1 MNSAVLDNR
10 TLERLRQHAI
20 KQGCTVDALLRQWL
34 DENSE
39 NSVPPRIYK
48 RLLDHTRDIVSLF
61 DLELRYLYVNP
72 ILGELL
78 GIDTAEMIGKSDL
91 ELGVPEDKAA
101 LLHESWEIV
110 IDEHKEQIV
119 SFEYETANGPLALES
134 RLSPIFDDQGELRWL
149 LAITRDVTQRNQTEQ
164 ELRRSETR
172 LRSLV
177 DSQTAMVVRTDMEGN
192 FTYCNSAWQQRF
204 SWMESLFIGQSC
216 LQTILPIDHHKMLQ
230 SAMDC
235 IQQPG
240 KPVTVVLRKPAPEN
254 RVMWTLW
261 EFVAITDSENT
272 PTEVQCIGFDITE
285 LEKSREQL
293 KLQESALL
301 ATANAIVIT
310 DRHANIEWVN
320 PAFTSLTGYTWDEA
334 HGKNPNILVKSGYH
348 DQEFYEAMWDTIT
361 AGKVWIG
368 KMINRRKDGTYYTE
382 EQTVTP
388 VYGESGEITHF
399 VAIKQD
405 ITEREQANQIALENE
420 RLKARIQVEQERTTL
435 IQQTVSA
442 LSHDLRAPLSVISS
456 SRNILSL
463 YFDRIS
469 DDQRKQKLD
478 TIGRQLQ
485 YALELLD
492 DTVMVVKGNLNHRV
506 FQPSPINLDSL
517 CRLSLAEMNETNNKQ
532 HPLVYT
538 NIAHVDVAPVDEILV
553 SRILLNLL
561 SNAMKYSPDGSEIK
575 LELDRQE
582 DQVILRVIDQGI
594 GIDEHDLPRIFEPFF
609 RARDARSRHGS
620 GLGLSIV
627 KDCVERHQGTIKV
640 ESEVGRGTTFTVE
653 LPTK

>member
-10 TLERLRQHAI
+10 TLKRLQQYARQ
-20 KQGCTVDALLRQWL
+20 QGCTVDALLRHWL

-39 NSVPPRIYK
+39 TSVPPRIYK

-61 DLELRYLYVNP
+61 DLNLRYLYVNP

-78 GIDTAEMIGKSDL
+78 GINPSDMIGKSDL
-91 ELGVPEDKAA
+91 ELGVPEDKVA
-101 LLHESWEIV
+101 LLYESWQIV
-110 IDEHKEQIV
+110 INEHREQVV

-134 RLSPIFDDQGELRWL
+134 RLSPIFGEDGELRWL
-149 LAITRDVTQRNQTEQ
+149 LAITRDVTQRNQTEL

-192 FTYCNSAWQQRF
+192 FTYCNNAWQQRF
-204 SWMESLFIGQSC
+204 AWMQSHFVGESS
-216 LQTILPIDHHKMLQ
+216 LQTILPVDHHKMLQ
-230 SAMDC
+230 TAMDC
-235 IQQPG
+235 VQRPG
-240 KPVTVVLRKPAPEN
+240 TPVTVVLRKPTPDN
-254 RVMWTLW
+254 SVMWTLW
-261 EFVAITDSENT
+261 EFVAITDSEDI

-310 DRHANIEWVN
+310 DRNANIEWVN
-320 PAFTSLTGYTWDEA
+320 PAFTKLTGYTWEEA
-334 HGKNPNILVKSGYH
+334 RGKNPNVLVKSGYH
-348 DQEFYEAMWDTIT
+348 DQAFYEAMWDTIT
-361 AGKVWIG
+361 AGEVWIG
-368 KMINRRKDGTYYTE
+368 KMINRRKDGTHYTE

-388 VYGESGEITHF
+388 VYAESGAITHF
-399 VAIKQD
+399 VAVKQD
-405 ITEREQANQIALENE
+405 ITEREQANHIALENE

-485 YALELLD
+485 YAVELLD
-492 DTVMVVKGNLNHRV
+492 DTVMVVKGNLNQRV
-506 FQPSPINLDSL
+506 FQPAPINLDSL
-517 CRLSLAEMNETNNKQ
+517 CRLSLAEMNETNGKT
-532 HPLVYT
+532 HPLVFT
-538 NIAHVDVAPVDEILV
+538 NLASVDVVSVDEILV

-561 SNAMKYSPDGSEIK
+561 SNAMKYSPDGGEIR
-575 LELDRQE
+575 LELDRQANT
-582 DQVILRVIDQGI
+582 VILRIIDQGI
-594 GIDEHDLPRIFEPFF
+594 GINEHDLPHIFEPFF
-609 RARDARSRHGS
+609 RAHDARSRHGS

-627 KDCVERHQGTIKV
+627 KDCVERHQGTISV
-640 ESEVGRGTTFTVE
+640 ESELGRGTTFTVE
-653 LPTK
+653 LPVS